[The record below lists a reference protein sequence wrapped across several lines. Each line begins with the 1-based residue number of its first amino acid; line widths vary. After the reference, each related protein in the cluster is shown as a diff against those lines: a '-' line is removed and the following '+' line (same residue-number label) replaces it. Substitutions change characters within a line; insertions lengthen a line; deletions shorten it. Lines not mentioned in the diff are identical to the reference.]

1 MPTPPQT
8 PALANIYAQPE
19 VIARGLLIRGSGVLV
34 CRNVAKGYCYLP
46 GGHVE
51 PGELAAEALAR
62 EFREETGLKVRVG
75 PPTLIA
81 EVVYPGGHEINA
93 VFHVEHLAPLPDA
106 IPSHEEGIAFE
117 WLALAAVVDAD
128 LRPTA
133 IKAWIVGGGAD
144 AEGVEFV
151 STREPG

>member
-8 PALANIYAQPE
+8 PPIANVYTQPE
-19 VIARGLLIRGSGVLV
+19 VIARGLLVRGSTLLV

-62 EFREETGLKVRVG
+62 EFAEETGLTIRVG
-75 PPTLIA
+75 SPTLIA
-81 EVVYPGGHEINA
+81 EVVYSGGHEINA

-117 WLALAAVVDAD
+117 WLDLAAVVDAD

-133 IKAWIVGGGAD
+133 IKAWIVGGAGSA
-144 AEGVEFV
+144 GVEFV

>member
-8 PALANIYAQPE
+8 NVYAQPE
-19 VIARGLLIRGSGVLV
+19 VIARGLLTRGSTLLV

-62 EFREETGLKVRVG
+62 EFAEETGLTVRVG
-75 PPTLIA
+75 PPTLVA
-81 EVVYPGGHEINA
+81 EVVYGGGHEINA
-93 VFHVEHLAPLPDA
+93 VFHVEHSASLPDV

-117 WLALAAVVDAD
+117 WLELAAVVDAD

-133 IKAWIVGGGAD
+133 IKAWIVGGGAA